1 MIRKISY
8 IFLACILTIAGL
20 SACGPDE
27 NTPDS
32 PNTEIVNNDNPDMPE
47 VPKIVTPDYIS
58 DFEKQVLDLI
68 NQARMQPKKF
78 CEEVVKKYNGKY
90 KNLDPTAYNSLIQ
103 DLNNYTPQSQPLKFL
118 SSEYEKLKCHSEY
131 CASQNDITHTRSG
144 CEEVRTGQKMPRYGE
159 TVAMDSYPDAL
170 AFVMQSLIDP
180 KVPGSGHRYNILD
193 KGHPQF
199 GFYNY
204 TTIAITEKAGT
215 KYIVQGFFVANP

>member
-1 MIRKISY
+1 MISKFSY

-32 PNTEIVNNDNPDMPE
+32 SKTE
-47 VPKIVTPDYIS
+47 IVTPDKPS
-58 DFEKQVLDLI
+58 DFEQQILDLI

-90 KNLDPTAYNSLIQ
+90 KTQDPAAYNSLIQ

-131 CASQNDITHTRSG
+131 CASKKDITHTRSG
-144 CEEVRTGQKMPRYGE
+144 CEEVRIGPKIMRIGE

-180 KVPGSGHRYNILD
+180 QVPGSGHRYNILD
-193 KGHPQF
+193 KGMNNTA
-199 GFYNY
+199 FYNY

-215 KYIVQGFFVANP
+215 KYIVQGFFLANP